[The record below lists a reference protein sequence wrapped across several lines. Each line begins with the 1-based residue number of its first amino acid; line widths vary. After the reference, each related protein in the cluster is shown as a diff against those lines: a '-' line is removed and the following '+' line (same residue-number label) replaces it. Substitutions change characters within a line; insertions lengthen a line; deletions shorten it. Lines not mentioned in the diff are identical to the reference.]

1 MLKIKIGDTVI
12 AIAGRDKGAIGVLK
26 TRSKDGRYY
35 IVEGVQMVS
44 KHVRPNPQ
52 QNEKGGIVKRESK
65 IHASNIA
72 IYNPTTKKADRVGI
86 KGLEDGRQVRVFK
99 SNNEQ
104 IDV

>member
-1 MLKIKIGDTVI
+1 MEKIKIGDPVI
-12 AIAGRDKGAIGVLK
+12 AIAGRDKGVMGVLK
-26 TRSKDGRYY
+26 KRSKDGCYY
-35 IVEGVQMVS
+35 IVEGVQLVS

-72 IYNPTTKKADRVGI
+72 IYNPATKKADKVRI
-86 KGLEDGRQVRVFK
+86 TILDDGRKVRVFN
-99 SNNEQ
+99 SNKEQ